1 MDKVQ
6 ALHDFWSSFGIPAY
20 DELTVPIEITDPD
33 TGKLVKNEPP
43 YITYETQLDDFDNTL
58 YLTASIWYRDES
70 WAAISAKEKEISQSI
85 GRGGTTKHYDEGAFW
100 IKKRSPWAQRLNDP
114 DDDMIRRIILQYS
127 IEFLD

>member
-1 MDKVQ
+1 MDKLQ

-20 DELTVPIEITDPD
+20 DELTVPDGAE
-33 TGKLVKNEPP
+33 LP
-43 YITYETQLDDFDNTL
+43 YITYEAASDDFENTL

-70 WAAISAKEKEISQSI
+70 WASITAKEKQISEAI
-85 GRGGTTKHYDEGAFW
+85 GRGGYTKHYDEGAFW
-100 IKKRSPWAQRLNDP
+100 LYKRSPWAQRMNDP